1 MSLMESP
8 LLRPKP
14 LPKTPLGRWLRRS
27 GYTGSELAR
36 AVGVDK
42 AAISR
47 IVNNGGPMS
56 DDLAEKIKKATGL
69 KRL

>member
-1 MSLMESP
+1 M
-8 LLRPKP
+8 LRPKP
-14 LPKTPLGRWLRRS
+14 TPSTPLGRWLRRS

-36 AVGVDK
+36 VLGVNK
-42 AAISR
+42 GTVSR

-69 KRL
+69 RKL

>member
-1 MSLMESP
+1 MNDT

-14 LPKTPLGRWLRRS
+14 IPATPLARWLRRS

-47 IVNNGGPMS
+47 IVNKGGPMS
-56 DDLAEKIKKATGL
+56 DDLANRIKKVTGL
-69 KRL
+69 RRL